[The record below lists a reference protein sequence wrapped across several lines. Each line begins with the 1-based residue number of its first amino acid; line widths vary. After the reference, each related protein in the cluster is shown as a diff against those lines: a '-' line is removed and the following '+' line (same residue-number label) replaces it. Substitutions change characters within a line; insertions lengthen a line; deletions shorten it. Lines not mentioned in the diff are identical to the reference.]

1 MLAIKAMVV
10 ASHKVLLLQ
19 VLARRDLTTPHA
31 GHGPSDQYLPFRM
44 FVVWACETSNLRPIS
59 RCVSPL
65 PFSARLSFTCA
76 GVSFDTTP
84 RRRFSARVTAY
95 MCAGLQQ
102 ARLRHRWSMTNSGS
116 TRP

>member
-44 FVVWACETSNLRPIS
+44 FVVWACETSHLRPIS

-65 PFSARLSFTCA
+65 PFSARISFTCA
-76 GVSFDTTP
+76 GVSFATTP
-84 RRRFSARVTAY
+84 RHTFSARVPPSMY
-95 MCAGLQQ
+95 AGLQH
-102 ARLRHRWSMTNSGS
+102 ARLRQRESMPT
-116 TRP
+116 

>member
-65 PFSARLSFTCA
+65 PFSARISRSEEHTSELQSLMRISYAVFCLKKKIQHN
-76 GVSFDTTP
+76 GHISHLLISIP
-84 RRRFSARVTAY
+84 PQQFS
-95 MCAGLQQ
+95 
-102 ARLRHRWSMTNSGS
+102 
-116 TRP
+116 

>member
-10 ASHKVLLLQ
+10 ASHKDLLLQ

-44 FVVWACETSNLRPIS
+44 FVVWACEPSNLRPIS

-65 PFSARLSFTCA
+65 PVSVRIPFTCA
-76 GVSFDTTP
+76 GVSVATTP
-84 RRRFSARVTAY
+84 RRKFVVRVPGALS
-95 MCAGLQQ
+95 AGLQ
-102 ARLRHRWSMTNSGS
+102 RPRGGRRWGRTK
-116 TRP
+116 

>member
-65 PFSARLSFTCA
+65 PFSARISFTCA
-76 GVSFDTTP
+76 GVSFATTP
-84 RRRFSARVTAY
+84 RRRFSADRK
-95 MCAGLQQ
+95 
-102 ARLRHRWSMTNSGS
+102 S
-116 TRP
+116 TRLNSSH